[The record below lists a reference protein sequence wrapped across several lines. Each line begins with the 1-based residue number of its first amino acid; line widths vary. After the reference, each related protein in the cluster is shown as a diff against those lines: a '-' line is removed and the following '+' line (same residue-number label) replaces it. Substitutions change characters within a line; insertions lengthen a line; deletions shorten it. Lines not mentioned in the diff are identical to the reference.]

1 MSNSNLI
8 SSIYKSREVI
18 LELLEMQNYDISNY
32 KGADINEIN
41 TLVQQSSLDM
51 IVETKLINEEEYDE
65 DEENYGQ
72 ETKGETKKEIEQVKE
87 KMYIYYHLE
96 GKISNSKIQNLI
108 DELYV
113 TEEVLKPTDGL
124 FIITRYEPN
133 ETINNFVHHI
143 WEKDKIFVIVQSIAR
158 LQFNVLK
165 HELQPK
171 FRILSDNETNL
182 IKRKYNIMNDSNW
195 PEISRF
201 DPVCKATF
209 IRPGK
214 VFEIVRPSKT
224 ALVTNYYRICISIS
238 T

>member
-1 MSNSNLI
+1 MSKSNLI

-32 KGADINEIN
+32 KGIDINEIN
-41 TLVQQSSLDM
+41 TLYETSMLDI
-51 IVETKLINEEEYDE
+51 IVEKNSQILE
-65 DEENYGQ
+65 DGQ
-72 ETKGETKKEIEQVKE
+72 ESKGEVENIIKE
-87 KMYIYYHLE
+87 KMYVHYYAD
-96 GKISNSKIQNLI
+96 GKISQTKIQNLI
-108 DELYV
+108 DDLFI
-113 TEEVLKPTDGL
+113 TEETLTINDAL
-124 FIITRYEPN
+124 LIITENEPN

-143 WEKDKIFVIVQSIAR
+143 WEKDGIFVIVQSIKR

-171 FRILSDNETNL
+171 FKILNERETDYV
-182 IKRKYNIMNDSNW
+182 KKKYNVMNNSNW

-209 IRPGK
+209 IRPGQI
-214 VFEIVRPSKT
+214 FEIVRPSKT
-224 ALVTNYYRICISIS
+224 ALFSNYYRICMSIS